1 MRYSCKNSNAFD
13 MWKSNSVNNT
23 TFSSCCVVSLTF
35 LIDRAGYKL
44 IVCLD
49 WRRCLRSLCTRAE
62 ILLSAVI
69 HCTHRHCI
77 CWISEHKRTSSPW
90 KESISRC
97 RQVEHLVVE
106 SCCCVLVWLH
116 IFQFMYFCSLDEEA
130 SRLESFEHFWTVYF
144 SITPSWAACL
154 QTSMTSS
161 SHPFR
166 PALSHNRSDTSLKCP
181 HVVQLHTCSC
191 FRAAAQNS
199 CDMPFTDVSDV
210 ILSWSSSTWLKP
222 PSALTAC
229 TTRPPPST
237 TPRPWWWVWPV
248 AIATCRTRSSWA
260 TVAIATSPTSF
271 SQVLPRRLVRLT

>member
-1 MRYSCKNSNAFD
+1 MLEREINAAKVGEYNEAILFMKYSCRKSNACD
-13 MWKSNSVNNT
+13 MCISNPVNNA
-23 TFSSCCVVSLTF
+23 TFSNRCVVSLTF
-35 LIDRAGYKL
+35 IIDRADHKL

-49 WRRCLRSLCTRAE
+49 WRK
-62 ILLSAVI
+62 
-69 HCTHRHCI
+69 CTHLTHQ
-77 CWISEHKRTSSPW
+77 EFT
-90 KESISRC
+90 SRC
-97 RQVEHLVVE
+97 CQVEHCVVQ

-116 IFQFMYFCSLDEEA
+116 IFQFVYFCSLDEEA
-130 SRLESFEHFWTVYF
+130 SHSESFKHVWTVCF
-144 SITPSWAACL
+144 SITPSWAVCL

-191 FRAAAQNS
+191 FRAAAQYSCNS
-199 CDMPFTDVSDV
+199 CDISFSDV
-210 ILSWSSSTWLKP
+210 IPSWSSSTWLKP

-248 AIATCRTRSSWA
+248 AIATCRNRSSWA
-260 TVAIATSPTSF
+260 TVAMATSPTSF
-271 SQVLPRRLVRLT
+271 SQVLLRCLVWLT